1 MKKILVSIIFVVA
14 FVGFL
19 FLRNISIEQDNLS
32 GTYLGVGEDFAI
44 ELRVNNVDQKVE
56 WFLDVKDSKIVKDFL
71 TDSIEIDVYL
81 ESGISLSLMDEENVI
96 TMFGDR
102 GESSILI
109 NSLPKEVR
117 IMYNNTEEL
126 IALDLIES
134 K

>member
-1 MKKILVSIIFVVA
+1 MKKIIVSLIFVVA
-14 FVGFL
+14 IVGFM
-19 FLRNISIEQDNLS
+19 FLRNISIKQDNLS

-44 ELRVNNVDQKVE
+44 ELRVNNIDQKVE

-109 NSLPKEVR
+109 DSLPKEVR
-117 IMYNNTEEL
+117 IIYNNTEEL

>member
-1 MKKILVSIIFVVA
+1 MKKIIVSLIFVVA
-14 FVGFL
+14 IVGFM

-44 ELRVNNVDQKVE
+44 ELRVNNIDQKVE

-81 ESGISLSLMDEENVI
+81 ESGISLSLTDEENVI

>member
-1 MKKILVSIIFVVA
+1 MKKIIVSLIFVVA

-56 WFLDVKDSKIVKDFL
+56 WFLDVKNSKIVKDFL

-109 NSLPKEVR
+109 DSLPKEVR
-117 IMYNNTEEL
+117 IIYNNTEEL

>member
-1 MKKILVSIIFVVA
+1 MKKIIVSLIFVVA
-14 FVGFL
+14 IVGFM

-44 ELRVNNVDQKVE
+44 ELRVNNIDQKVE

>member
-81 ESGISLSLMDEENVI
+81 ESGISLSLTDEENVI

-109 NSLPKEVR
+109 ESLPKEVR
-117 IMYNNTEEL
+117 IIYNNTEEL

>member
-1 MKKILVSIIFVVA
+1 MKKIIVSLIFVVA
-14 FVGFL
+14 IVGFM

-44 ELRVNNVDQKVE
+44 ELRVNNIDQKVE

-81 ESGISLSLMDEENVI
+81 ESGISLSLTDEENVI

-109 NSLPKEVR
+109 DSLPKEVR
-117 IMYNNTEEL
+117 VIYNNTEEL
-126 IALDLIES
+126 ITIDLIES

>member
-109 NSLPKEVR
+109 ESLPKEVR
-117 IMYNNTEEL
+117 IIYNNTEEL

>member
-81 ESGISLSLMDEENVI
+81 ESGISLSLTDEENVI

-109 NSLPKEVR
+109 DSLPKEVR

>member
-109 NSLPKEVR
+109 DSLPKEVR
-117 IMYNNTEEL
+117 IIYNNTEEL